1 MARNTVVNNDS
12 LFSHISE
19 EEKDRRN
26 DIKKYSQFSF
36 WNSLTIKDGFKIQL
50 KLVIPDFW
58 NSEMESM
65 SKKKLLEKLKKYL
78 EMVHKKVDLNND
90 DTCDEIDLLSKF
102 IKPSDYLSNKR
113 LARKRC
119 IDAIKTISEQ
129 HGTVIV
135 QRKRCRK

>member
-1 MARNTVVNNDS
+1 MPPDVLKQAAIGTISSNGFCYIENELTLGKLKNDISRKAKSKVKTHTIDEYREMARNTVVNNDS

-50 KLVIPDFW
+50 KQVIPDFW

-65 SKKKLLEKLKKYL
+65 SKKTLLEKLK
-78 EMVHKKVDLNND
+78 NIWRW
-90 DTCDEIDLLSKF
+90 CIR
-102 IKPSDYLSNKR
+102 R
-113 LARKRC
+113 L
-119 IDAIKTISEQ
+119 T
-129 HGTVIV
+129 
-135 QRKRCRK
+135 